1 MSVPFV
7 SIISESRLFLIYV
20 IIQDSLL
27 EDLSAINYVTT
38 FCSHCNVLAS
48 VL

>member
-7 SIISESRLFLIYV
+7 SILSESRLFLIYV
-20 IIQDSLL
+20 IQDSLL

>member
-20 IIQDSLL
+20 IQDSLL

-38 FCSHCNVLAS
+38 FCSHCSVLAS